1 MRKKPQQD
9 IRQTIETPLL
19 GFGIVLLSLGCLLLA
34 LWALIVVV
42 RVVLG

>member
-1 MRKKPQQD
+1 MRKRNQD

-19 GFGIVLLSLGCLLLA
+19 GFGVMLLA
-34 LWALIVVV
+34 LMCFMLMLWALIIVV